1 MYVLLKFRRKQ
12 MIRGKGVSIGI
23 GFGNTIILKNQ
34 EKQIEKK
41 IVQDSKGE
49 IDKVKKIYILGD
61 GANWIR
67 TGLEWLHGSINVLDK
82 IHLMKAVNGIV
93 GKESKENRK
102 EKAENK
108 KRIYRSFY
116 ALDFKQTKEIVYEI
130 LAEEMEETTRKRKKN
145 CYNIF

>member
-1 MYVLLKFRRKQ
+1 
-12 MIRGKGVSIGI
+12 
-23 GFGNTIILKNQ
+23 
-34 EKQIEKK
+34 
-41 IVQDSKGE
+41 
-49 IDKVKKIYILGD
+49 
-61 GANWIR
+61 
-67 TGLEWLHGSINVLDK
+67 
-82 IHLMKAVNGIV
+82 MKAVNGIV

-130 LAEEMEETTRKRKKN
+130 LAEETTRKRKKN